1 MIKIIFNHHHYHDH
15 YFPFIIWTISMALW
29 WAESICWECESQ
41 ILFVVGDPV
50 MTKMLLLVEFYIFLL
65 VVNQTCLANGPEIPT
80 DSWTLCT
87 ALDNVMLYKSDW
99 CRVSKRLIVRK
110 IKSAEV
116 RNAAITIYYIHSSSH
131 QIDNIELQ
139 MDKVELSY
147 QRSPPAKVV
156 FFLCYKTQKCITKFR
171 IYSCVQEHCK
181 LFQTSF
187 KLIQNFLRIFNL
199 IHQHD

>member
-15 YFPFIIWTISMALW
+15 YYPFIIRTISMALG

-41 ILFVVGDPV
+41 ILFVVCDPV
-50 MTKMLLLVEFYIFLL
+50 MTKMLLLVEFHIFLL

-80 DSWTLCT
+80 DSRTLCT

-99 CRVSKRLIVRK
+99 CRVSTRLIVRK

-116 RNAAITIYYIHSSSH
+116 RNAAITIYYKHSSSH
-131 QIDNIELQ
+131 QIDNIKLQ

-156 FFLCYKTQKCITKFR
+156 FFLCYKTQKCITKFG
-171 IYSCVQEHCK
+171 I
-181 LFQTSF
+181 
-187 KLIQNFLRIFNL
+187 
-199 IHQHD
+199 